1 MEDTLILERLE
12 RATEKMNTKIDN
24 ITDKLNRMEVERAK
38 SEMLLTTLATV
49 SDKHEK
55 EINELHDIVNR
66 RVQADLEREKQREET
81 EKRNAQ
87 SLNNKLVVV
96 GVIVTFVQILLDYLL

>member
-66 RVQADLEREKQREET
+66 RVQADLEREKQREKT
-81 EKRNAQ
+81 EKRNTQ
-87 SLNNKLVVV
+87 SLNNKLVVA

>member
-38 SEMLLTTLATV
+38 SEILLTTLAAV

-87 SLNNKLVVV
+87 SLNNKLVVA

>member
-38 SEMLLTTLATV
+38 SEMLLTTLAAV

-66 RVQADLEREKQREET
+66 RVQADLAREKQREET
-81 EKRNAQ
+81 EKRNTQ
-87 SLNNKLVVV
+87 SLNNKLVVA